1 MKPITKKFGSILF
14 LLCTLFFFSP
24 GIQANPSLYISEYTL
39 APEVFHPGDTGI
51 LTVTI
56 TNGET
61 TATKTQSDYINSLPV
76 DQTTKT
82 LGAIIENV
90 YISEDGDG
98 TYTIKS
104 HENYPDLIEIA
115 PGTSITL
122 EFTLTAHQ
130 NITPGIYTPLVN
142 IQLEDDDY
150 HDVSFPILVK
160 ISDETIDIIP
170 HEFPENISSIGATD
184 LTFTLYNHRPNTIT
198 DITITPQ
205 QDNIFQMQPSK
216 QQIKML
222 SAISSDQLT
231 FSLIPKNTGNKTLT
245 LTCQY
250 KNGDNLHNETFDFPI
265 TLSTFHEVYPI
276 LYTSPETIHKGE
288 TEEIRLKIYNAKNKE
303 ISAVRITPKT
313 DAKVTPN
320 EYFIGSMDADD
331 LYAVTFEINAD
342 QLKENN
348 TYPIEYEITFKQDA
362 NIYATTPVVTQFTV
376 ASSNGQNGTEYIIG
390 FSILILLLFVIIIY
404 YFYRKKRR

>member
-1 MKPITKKFGSILF
+1 
-14 LLCTLFFFSP
+14 
-24 GIQANPSLYISEYTL
+24 
-39 APEVFHPGDTGI
+39 
-51 LTVTI
+51 
-56 TNGET
+56 
-61 TATKTQSDYINSLPV
+61 
-76 DQTTKT
+76 
-82 LGAIIENV
+82 
-90 YISEDGDG
+90 
-98 TYTIKS
+98 
-104 HENYPDLIEIA
+104 
-115 PGTSITL
+115 
-122 EFTLTAHQ
+122 
-130 NITPGIYTPLVN
+130 
-142 IQLEDDDY
+142 
-150 HDVSFPILVK
+150 
-160 ISDETIDIIP
+160 
-170 HEFPENISSIGATD
+170 
-184 LTFTLYNHRPNTIT
+184 
-198 DITITPQ
+198 
-205 QDNIFQMQPSK
+205 
-216 QQIKML
+216 ML